1 MKIDE
6 FGKKMFYLGIG
17 LAAVTKDR
25 IEQAVNELIK
35 TGELKQKEAG
45 ELKERLMKKAEEER
59 AELVKFVRKQVEAIA
74 KELGFVT
81 KSEIEKIKKQLR
93 ELERELK
100 QQEEA
105 GNQ

>member
-1 MKIDE
+1 MKIDD

-17 LAAVTKDR
+17 LAAVTKEK
-25 IEQAVNELIK
+25 IEQAINELIK

-45 ELKERLMKKAEEER
+45 ELKEKLMKKAEEER
-59 AELVKFVRKQVEAIA
+59 AELIKFIRKQVEAIA

-81 KSEIEKIKKQLR
+81 KSELQELKKQLA

-100 QQEEA
+100 EKEEE
-105 GNQ
+105 NQ